1 MKKRKFSPAQ
11 LAAQKRFAALAKAG
25 KLRRKNG
32 KKKNTTIIKAKKISH
47 LDVSKVHNGKKR
59 TVSARR
65 NAEHRDAAHPIHV
78 RDYWQGRKGYK
89 SQWQR
94 AHEAGQ
100 RQLFGVKN
108 PTLTNAQISEL
119 VKLTQAL
126 PSYRA
131 AALAW
136 EKYEIIKESAAP
148 AKLVNAAR
156 KSAHVA
162 HRRYQKEMKA
172 IEKKYV
178 ADLKKKNANQP
189 TAEQLKAIRQFASVN
204 GPRWKS
210 ELRYLWET
218 GAYHRAA
225 LGGADSAYLQQ
236 IRNQFGPG
244 WLKTFKISKA
254 NPRRGTRKIA
264 GFVKRVTKTL
274 GRKTPSELTK
284 RHAQVKIQN
293 LRGKRAVSAVA
304 RRRNGANTNLAKQ
317 RRAEFVGRPS
327 TKTKTLY
334 APNGSGASG
343 TLAQLGKL
351 HKLHIKGGKTYNF
364 KGVPTLAQH
373 PKTDQLFVLGKNYTV
388 NAPKK
393 NPGDRMVDLGEVKT
407 IEYEA
412 VKTHLGD
419 SKPVRYYHHFG
430 EEGGERPHALVNEE
444 GLIIFSGGDYYIR
457 PEGIRD

>member
-108 PTLTNAQISEL
+108 PG
-119 VKLTQAL
+119 
-126 PSYRA
+126 
-131 AALAW
+131 
-136 EKYEIIKESAAP
+136 
-148 AKLVNAAR
+148 
-156 KSAHVA
+156 
-162 HRRYQKEMKA
+162 M
-172 IEKKYV
+172 
-178 ADLKKKNANQP
+178 
-189 TAEQLKAIRQFASVN
+189 TAEQQAIQKAWEFRMKTSKE
-204 GPRWKS
+204 WKNY
-210 ELRYLWET
+210 EKALMD
-218 GAYHRAA
+218 AYEENSPYMIKR
-225 LGGADSAYLQQ
+225 ADSAYKKWEALVK
-236 IRNQFGPG
+236 RTKP
-244 WLKTFKISKA
+244 FKWDESKRQYVK